1 MLAKAERHMHKQ
13 YGELKQKLLAHLP
26 ATVVELGSG
35 AGANLR
41 YLPRGT
47 RLIAIEPNTYMHAPL
62 RAAATARGIELDLRS
77 RKAEE
82 LDLETASVGFVFAS
96 LVLCT
101 VDDPA
106 QVVREV
112 RRVLRPNGRFV
123 CIEHV
128 AAPAGSGRRR
138 AQELLRRPWHWV
150 FEGCDLCRDTGAILR
165 AAGFASA
172 EIDGVIV
179 PSGLAPV
186 AHHIAAVC
194 QN

>member
-1 MLAKAERHMHKQ
+1 MLAKAERYMHKQ
-13 YGELKQKLLAHLP
+13 YGDLKQKLLADLP

-47 RLIAIEPNTYMHAPL
+47 RLIAIEPNAYMHAPL
-62 RAAATARGIELDLRS
+62 RAAAAARGIELDLRS
-77 RKAEE
+77 LKGEG
-82 LDLETASVGFVFAS
+82 LDLEAASVDFVFTS

-112 RRVLRPNGRFV
+112 RRVLRPKGRFV

-128 AAPAGSGRRR
+128 AAPVGSGRRR
-138 AQELLRRPWHWV
+138 AQQLLRRPWHWL
-150 FEGCDLCRDTGAILR
+150 FEGCDLCRDTGTTLR
-165 AAGFASA
+165 AAGFARA
-172 EIDGVIV
+172 EIDDVIV
-179 PSGLAPV
+179 PTGLAPV
-186 AHHIAAVC
+186 AHHIVANCV
-194 QN
+194 N